1 MGRGLE
7 MLGPTEIKF
16 SRRLAPP
23 RGEVF
28 QTNLGHLECSEE
40 ERSNIGKGLEGG
52 SGIQFIE
59 ILPRGDNRNR
69 NIYLGD
75 PLVPVMPSP
84 EE

>member
-1 MGRGLE
+1 

-16 SRRLAPP
+16 SRRLAPL
-23 RGEVF
+23 REEIF
-28 QTNLGHLECSEE
+28 QTNLRHLECSEE
-40 ERSNIGKGLEGG
+40 ERSDIREGLEGS

-59 ILPRGDNRNR
+59 VLPGGDNRNR

-75 PLVPVMPSP
+75 ILGPVMPGP